1 MSKNYFY
8 TLTENVSESFD
19 IEPYTDLNITT
30 ADGTKVL
37 ATLTKAGELTVHP
50 GYAWDGASPKFRI
63 GPMIIGT
70 WDGKWDTSIGRP
82 ELWRA
87 TLVHDVLL
95 QIKDEYPKEMEW
107 VTIKQIDVIFKEMLE
122 DLDFNMAKIYYLAVR
137 AWHKVKPTGLSLS
150 IRSRV

>member
-8 TLTENVSESFD
+8 TLTEVVSESFD
-19 IEPYTDLNITT
+19 IEPYTDLNVMSD
-30 ADGTKVL
+30 DGTKVL
-37 ATLTKAGELTVHP
+37 ATLTKAGELTVYP

-95 QIKDEYPKEMEW
+95 QIKNEHPKEMEW
-107 VTIKQIDVIFKEMLE
+107 VTTKQIDIIFKEMLE
-122 DLDFNMAKIYYLAVR
+122 DLNFSMAKLYYWAVR
-137 AWHKVKPTGLSLS
+137 AWHKVKPSGLTLS
-150 IRSRV
+150 IRRRV